1 MESAIFFRLMR
12 AFPLLG
18 LCAALFAQT
27 PSPTSPRHGAVEGE
41 VTDSVTH
48 KPIAGA
54 RVKLQAGARSLF
66 ARCDAS
72 GHFQFPEVPLGDYVA
87 VADQP
92 GYMAV
97 GETFDVRLAPDKPR
111 ATVNV
116 LLQPYGIISGRLT
129 DSAGA
134 PLGIAYLQLLVLRTI
149 DPKRKDPYPLGP
161 PKATIGDHEMVVIK
175 NASTNDLGEYRFAM
189 LTPGNYYVSYY
200 GPTDPS
206 YSDPAERPTFY
217 PQVLRAERARPVAV
231 SAGQEV
237 PHIDIQAIRQ
247 RALTVSGRYVPFLKG
262 SHYRGARDTT
272 VVAWPADAPEE
283 QMQPGRFLE
292 GFFTLDNF
300 LPGRYVIEAVTVDDD
315 GSGRL
320 LLAGSRTV
328 EVPNGDIDGVEIS
341 MQPPVSID
349 GAVVFAA
356 NCPAVPVSI
365 APKFDTAVAS
375 FNELVRSAN
384 LAPGEPQVT
393 APPRGTFTLPKLIPA
408 RYKLDI
414 RPQPP
419 QTAANHRYSVASA
432 KLGDRDVLQDGF
444 EISGQAPGTLRIS
457 IACGGQ
463 PGTQEVV
470 R

>member
-1 MESAIFFRLMR
+1 MQSAMSFRLMR

-18 LCAALFAQT
+18 LCAVLLAQT
-27 PSPTSPRHGAVEGE
+27 PPATSPRNGAVEGE
-41 VTDSVTH
+41 VTDRATH
-48 KPIAGA
+48 KTIAGA
-54 RVKLQAGARSLF
+54 RVKLQAGERALF

-72 GHFQFPEVPLGDYVA
+72 GRFQFPEVPWGDYVA
-87 VADQP
+87 TADQP
-92 GYMAV
+92 GYMPV
-97 GETFDVRLAPDKPR
+97 GETAGVRLAPEAPR
-111 ATVNV
+111 ATVQV
-116 LLQPYGIISGRLT
+116 WLQPYGIISGRLT
-129 DSAGA
+129 DSAGV
-134 PLGIAYLQLLVLRTI
+134 PLGIAYVQLLVLRTI
-149 DPKRKDPYPLGP
+149 DSKRQDPYPLGP
-161 PKATIGDHEMVVIK
+161 PKATIGDREMVVIK
-175 NASTNDLGEYRFAM
+175 YATTNDLGEFRFAM
-189 LTPGNYYVSYY
+189 LTPGDYYLCYH
-200 GPTDPS
+200 GPTDQS
-206 YSDPAERPTFY
+206 YPDPAERPTFY
-217 PQVLRAERARPVAV
+217 PQVLRAESARPVAV

-247 RALTVSGRYVPFLKG
+247 RMLVVSGRYVPFLK
-262 SHYRGARDTT
+262 SPRYRAARTT
-272 VVAWPADAPEE
+272 TIVAWPADAPGE
-283 QMQPGRFLE
+283 QMEPGTFLE
-292 GFFTLDNF
+292 GHFALGRL
-300 LPGRYVIEAVTVDDD
+300 LPGPYVIEAVTVDDD

-320 LLAGSRTV
+320 LLAGRRTV
-328 EVPNGDIDGVEIS
+328 EVPNGDVDGVEIS

-419 QTAANHRYSVASA
+419 ETATSHRYSVASA

-444 EISGQAPGTLRIS
+444 EMSGQAPGTLRIS

>member
-1 MESAIFFRLMR
+1 MSFRTMR
-12 AFPLLG
+12 AFLLLG
-18 LCAALFAQT
+18 LCAVLFAQA
-27 PSPTSPRHGAVEGE
+27 PSPTLPRNGAVEGG
-41 VTDSVTH
+41 VADSVTR

-54 RVKLQAGARSLF
+54 RVKLQSGGRSLF

-72 GHFQFPEVPLGDYVA
+72 GHFQFPEVPLGEYVA
-87 VADQP
+87 AADQP
-92 GYMAV
+92 GYMPV
-97 GETFDVRLAPDKPR
+97 GETFGVRLVPDKPR

-116 LLQPYGIISGRLT
+116 LLQPYGIVSGRLT

-161 PKATIGDHEMVVIK
+161 PKATLGDREMVAIR

-189 LTPGNYYVSYY
+189 LAPGNYYLCYY
-200 GPTDPS
+200 GPTDQS

-217 PQVLRAERARPVAV
+217 PQVLRAESARPVAV

-247 RALTVSGRYVPFLKG
+247 RALTVSGRYVPFLK
-262 SHYRGARDTT
+262 SPRYRGVRTT
-272 VVAWPADAPEE
+272 TIVAWPADAPGQ
-283 QMQPGRFLE
+283 QMQPGSFHE
-292 GFFTLDNF
+292 GYFALGNF
-300 LPGRYVIEAVTVDDD
+300 LPGAYAIEAVTVDDD

-320 LLAGSRTV
+320 LLAGRRTV

-375 FNELVRSAN
+375 INGLVRSEN

-419 QTAANHRYSVASA
+419 QTAANRRYSVASA

-463 PGTQEVV
+463 PGTQKAVP
-470 R
+470 